1 MGLRLDLHSLLLTLC
16 PNVYFQPPTNIQMN
30 YPCIIYKRD
39 LRDVDYANNKPYN
52 HEKRYMVMIVDRNPD
67 SAIPELVAA
76 LPKSSFDR
84 FYTADDLNHDVYSVY
99 F

>member
-1 MGLRLDLHSLLLTLC
+1 
-16 PNVYFQPPTNIQMN
+16 MN